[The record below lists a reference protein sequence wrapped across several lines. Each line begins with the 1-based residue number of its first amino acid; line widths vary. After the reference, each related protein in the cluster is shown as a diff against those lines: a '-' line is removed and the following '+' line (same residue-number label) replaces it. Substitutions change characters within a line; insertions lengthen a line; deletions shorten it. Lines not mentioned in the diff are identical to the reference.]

1 MLATIQIAEIE
12 NGFIVIAPPQHH
24 QNLVGAGMYP
34 ASGKYYPTLD
44 ALVAEAPTIIAV
56 AIDAAR
62 EGEKAQRN
70 AMSQRLAQRDLAL
83 GDGVEGEFNRTQYQ
97 Y

>member
-62 EGEKAQRN
+62 EGEKAQRE
-70 AMSQRLAQRDLAL
+70 AIQQRHAQRDMNFDGGAVERARYD
-83 GDGVEGEFNRTQYQ
+83 GD
-97 Y
+97 